1 MSAPKNRK
9 LAAVLFADIVGY
21 TALMQSDEGKAMA
34 HLEKFKRALEAE
46 VPKNQGEIIQFYG
59 DGCLCTFN
67 NSVDALTC
75 AKNLQT
81 TFQNAPKVPVR
92 IGLNAG
98 DIILKEGNVFGHTVN
113 IASRVESM
121 GIPGAVLLS
130 SKVQQEIENQPQ
142 FSLQS
147 LGKFDFKNV
156 DNSLE
161 VFALANEGFPI
172 PNKKE
177 IKGKLKT
184 PKNTTMNWAL
194 PIAFGL
200 LVAVG
205 AFWGLKYNATPP
217 ISTTPSIAVLPFKDM
232 SVSKDQEYFG
242 DGIAEE
248 ILNSLSKLKALKVA
262 GRTSSFSF
270 KGKNS
275 NISEIGEAL
284 HVKNVLEGS
293 VRKQNDKIRVTA
305 QLINV
310 ADGFQI
316 WSDKY
321 ERNMNDVFAV
331 QDELAQNI
339 GEILLKKLA
348 PEQLSKLTASA
359 GVSSK
364 IYELFLK
371 AKHIHKNIYNS
382 SHLQAD
388 FQKSEKLFLE
398 AISLAPD
405 YALAHAGLA
414 DLYDSYW
421 VRIPIGDTEGKKKY
435 MELMDLESALAL
447 KLDSELAY
455 ANQVR
460 GYVLSHM
467 GQQKFAFDHFLKS
480 YQISP
485 NNPESII
492 GLANLYFDM
501 GLHYDALQLAKRT
514 LQIDPLFRSGL
525 TMQIYC
531 NFFLNNLEAT
541 ANQCQSFLDIDPNNM
556 TALEYLFK
564 ASFLLKDTTT
574 ALATLQK
581 MEQIDPVAPS
591 KLGLDL
597 EIALLKN
604 NKTYIDVLLR
614 DNNPNLNFTIHS
626 FYQDSVPAAKAYEL
640 ATTDYLQ
647 YARQDSPPQ
656 NSLYLDLSMDRQLKV
671 YQSTN
676 WFQEALTVEK
686 AKYDYLAG
694 EYPRAVAILE

>member
-1 MSAPKNRK
+1 MSAQNNRR

-21 TALMQSDEGKAMA
+21 TALMQSDEGVAMA
-34 HLEKFKRALEAE
+34 HLEKFKQALELE

-59 DGCLCTFN
+59 DGCLCTFTS
-67 NSVDALTC
+67 SVDALTC

-81 TFQNAPKVPVR
+81 IFQTVPKVPVR

-113 IASRVESM
+113 VASRVESM

-130 SKVQQEIENQPQ
+130 SNVQQQLKNKPQ
-142 FSLQS
+142 FKLQS

-172 PNKKE
+172 PKKKD
-177 IKGKLKT
+177 IKGKLKAQ
-184 PKNTTMNWAL
+184 KNTKANWAL

-200 LVAVG
+200 LVAV
-205 AFWGLKYNATPP
+205 ATFFGLNYNASP
-217 ISTTPSIAVLPFKDM
+217 TTPSIAVLPFKDM
-232 SVSKDQEYFG
+232 SVLKDQEYFG

-270 KGKNS
+270 KGKGS

-284 HVKNVLEGS
+284 QVKNVLEGS
-293 VRKQNDKIRVTA
+293 VSKQNDKIRVTA

-321 ERNMNDVFAV
+321 ERKMNDVFAV

-382 SHLQAD
+382 SHLPAD

-398 AISLAPD
+398 AINLAPD

-421 VRIPIGDTEGKKKY
+421 VRIPIGDTEEKEKY
-435 MELMDLESALAL
+435 LELMDLESSLAL
-447 KLDSELAY
+447 KLDNKLAY

-460 GYVLSHM
+460 GYVLSHL
-467 GQQKFAFDHFLKS
+467 GQQKSAFKHFLKS

-492 GLANLYFDM
+492 GLANLYLDM
-501 GLHYDALQLAKRT
+501 GLHYDALQFAKRT
-514 LQIDPLFRSGL
+514 LHIDPLFRSGL

-531 NFFLNNLEAT
+531 NFYLNNLEAT

-574 ALATLQK
+574 AFTTLQK
-581 MEQIDPVAPS
+581 MEQLDPSALS
-591 KLGLDL
+591 KSGLDL

-604 NKTYIDVLLR
+604 NKTYIDEILN

-626 FYQDSVPAAKAYEL
+626 FYQDSVQAVNAYEL
-640 ATTDYLQ
+640 ATADYLK
-647 YARQDSPPQ
+647 YALQDSPPQ
-656 NSLYLDLSMDRQLKV
+656 NSLYLDLFMDRQLKA
-671 YQSTN
+671 YQSTD
-676 WFQEALTVEK
+676 WFQKALEVEK
-686 AKYDYLAG
+686 VKYDYLAE
-694 EYPRAVAILE
+694 EYPRAAAILE

>member
-1 MSAPKNRK
+1 MSAQNNRR

-21 TALMQSDEGKAMA
+21 TALMQSNEGIAMA
-34 HLEKFKRALEAE
+34 HLEKFKQALEAA
-46 VPKNQGEIIQFYG
+46 VPKNKGEIIQFYG
-59 DGCLCTFN
+59 DGCLCTFTS
-67 NSVDALTC
+67 SVDALTC

-81 TFQNAPKVPVR
+81 IFQAAPKVPVR

-113 IASRVESM
+113 VASRVESM

-130 SKVQQEIENQPQ
+130 SNVQQQLKNQPQ
-142 FSLQS
+142 FKLQS

-156 DNSLE
+156 DKSLE

-172 PNKKE
+172 PKKSE
-177 IKGKLKT
+177 IIGKLKAQ
-184 PKNTTMNWAL
+184 KNTKANWAL

-200 LVAVG
+200 LVAI
-205 AFWGLKYNATPP
+205 ATFFGLKCNDSPA
-217 ISTTPSIAVLPFKDM
+217 ISTIPSIAILPFKDM
-232 SVSKDQEYFG
+232 SVLKDQEYFG

-270 KGKNS
+270 KGKGS

-293 VRKQNDKIRVTA
+293 VSKQNDKIRVTA

-321 ERNMNDVFAV
+321 EREMDDVFAV
-331 QDELAQNI
+331 QDELAQSI

-382 SHLQAD
+382 SHLLAD

-398 AISLAPD
+398 AINLAPD

-414 DLYDSYW
+414 DLYDSHW
-421 VRIPIGDTEGKKKY
+421 VRIPIGDTEEKKKY
-435 MELMDLESALAL
+435 LELMDLESVLAL
-447 KLDSELAY
+447 KLDGELAY

-460 GYVLSHM
+460 GYVLSHT
-467 GQQKFAFDHFLKS
+467 GQQKAAFDHFLKS

-492 GLANLYFDM
+492 GLANLYLDM

-531 NFFLNNLEAT
+531 NFYLNNLEAT

-556 TALEYLFK
+556 TALEYLFN
-564 ASFLLKDTTT
+564 ASFLLKDTAT
-574 ALATLQK
+574 ALTTLQK
-581 MEQIDPVAPS
+581 MEQIDPSASS
-591 KLGLDL
+591 KSGLDL

-604 NKTYIDVLLR
+604 NKTYIEEILN
-614 DNNPNLNFTIHS
+614 DNNSNLNFTIHS
-626 FYQDSVPAAKAYEL
+626 FYQDSVQAVKTYEL
-640 ATTDYLQ
+640 ATADYLK
-647 YARQDSPPQ
+647 YANQNSPPQ
-656 NSLYLDLSMDRQLKV
+656 NSLYLDLFMDRQLKV
-671 YQSTN
+671 YQSMN
-676 WFQEALTVEK
+676 WFQKALEVEK
-686 AKYDYLAG
+686 VKYDYLAG
-694 EYPRAVAILE
+694 EYPRAAAILE